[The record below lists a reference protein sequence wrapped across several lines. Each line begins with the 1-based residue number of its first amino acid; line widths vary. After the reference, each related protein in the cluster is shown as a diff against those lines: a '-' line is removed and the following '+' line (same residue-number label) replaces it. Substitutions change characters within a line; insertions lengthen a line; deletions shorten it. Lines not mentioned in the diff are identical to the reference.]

1 MLLKASYSLSFFF
14 VREREKIQ
22 SKKSGLFT
30 LKSKIR
36 RRRMMKSL
44 SYTNSI
50 KLKKKAA
57 THKKHVVKTRE
68 RGKEREREREREK
81 ERERERARTLGFSFT
96 TTRKTRRRKRRTTT
110 KARGKTLERREEE
123 EEEEEEEEWR
133 TRWNSISRTI

>member
-1 MLLKASYSLSFFF
+1 VLLKASYSLSFFF

-68 RGKEREREREREK
+68 RGKERERERERESK
-81 ERERERARTLGFSFT
+81 DVRVFVYDDE
-96 TTRKTRRRKRRTTT
+96 KD
-110 KARGKTLERREEE
+110 EEE
-123 EEEEEEEEWR
+123 EEEDDY
-133 TRWNSISRTI
+133 

>member
-68 RGKEREREREREK
+68 RGKERERERER
-81 ERERERARTLGFSFT
+81 ARTLGFSFT

>member
-68 RGKEREREREREK
+68 RGKERERERER
-81 ERERERARTLGFSFT
+81 ARTLGFSFT

-123 EEEEEEEEWR
+123 EEEEEEWR

>member
-68 RGKEREREREREK
+68 RGKERERERERE
-81 ERERERARTLGFSFT
+81 RARTLGFSFT

-123 EEEEEEEEWR
+123 EEEEEEEWR